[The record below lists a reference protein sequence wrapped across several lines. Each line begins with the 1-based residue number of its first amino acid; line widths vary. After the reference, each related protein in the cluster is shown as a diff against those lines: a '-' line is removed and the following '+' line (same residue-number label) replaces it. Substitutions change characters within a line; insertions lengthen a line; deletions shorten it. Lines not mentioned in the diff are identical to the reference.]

1 MDGSKLPTT
10 ETFWYLNTSF
20 VSQLT
25 TVNFWLFFFRCD
37 ADPSALSKYVLALI
51 KKDKPESELRDS
63 MTNQMEVF
71 LQENTN
77 TFIESLFTTLQNGDY
92 VEGPPKVVARKADAD
107 DLVRAHHLFSRI
119 FNLRILFHEILF
131 AYFSTG

>member
-1 MDGSKLPTT
+1 M
-10 ETFWYLNTSF
+10 
-20 VSQLT
+20 
-25 TVNFWLFFFRCD
+25 
-37 ADPSALSKYVLALI
+37 LALI

-63 MTNQMEVF
+63 MTSQMEVF

-107 DLVRAHHLFSRI
+107 DLVRTHHMFSRI
-119 FNLRILFHEILF
+119 FNQRFFFHETIF
-131 AYFSTG
+131 AYFPTR

>member
-1 MDGSKLPTT
+1 
-10 ETFWYLNTSF
+10 
-20 VSQLT
+20 
-25 TVNFWLFFFRCD
+25 
-37 ADPSALSKYVLALI
+37 
-51 KKDKPESELRDS
+51 

-107 DLVRAHHLFSRI
+107 DLVRAHHMFS
-119 FNLRILFHEILF
+119 
-131 AYFSTG
+131 

>member
-1 MDGSKLPTT
+1 
-10 ETFWYLNTSF
+10 
-20 VSQLT
+20 
-25 TVNFWLFFFRCD
+25 
-37 ADPSALSKYVLALI
+37 
-51 KKDKPESELRDS
+51 

-107 DLVRAHHLFSRI
+107 DLVRAHRMFSRI
-119 FNLRILFHEILF
+119 FNLRILSHEILLTF
-131 AYFSTG
+131 LRGRIFLIEIKLWKKMLI

>member
-1 MDGSKLPTT
+1 M
-10 ETFWYLNTSF
+10 
-20 VSQLT
+20 
-25 TVNFWLFFFRCD
+25 
-37 ADPSALSKYVLALI
+37 LALI

-107 DLVRAHHLFSRI
+107 DLVRAHHMFSRI
-119 FNLRILFHEILF
+119 LNLRILSHEILF
-131 AYFSTG
+131 AYILFYDVEFF

>member
-1 MDGSKLPTT
+1 MLIDNGDALM
-10 ETFWYLNTSF
+10 
-20 VSQLT
+20 V
-25 TVNFWLFFFRCD
+25 WLSSVLEPLCD

-107 DLVRAHHLFSRI
+107 DLVRAHHMFSRI
-119 FNLRILFHEILF
+119 LNLRILSHEILF
-131 AYFSTG
+131 AYILFYDVEFF

>member
-1 MDGSKLPTT
+1 M
-10 ETFWYLNTSF
+10 
-20 VSQLT
+20 
-25 TVNFWLFFFRCD
+25 
-37 ADPSALSKYVLALI
+37 LALI

-107 DLVRAHHLFSRI
+107 DLVRAHHMFSRI
-119 FNLRILFHEILF
+119 LSHERV
-131 AYFSTG
+131 

>member
-1 MDGSKLPTT
+1 
-10 ETFWYLNTSF
+10 
-20 VSQLT
+20 
-25 TVNFWLFFFRCD
+25 
-37 ADPSALSKYVLALI
+37 
-51 KKDKPESELRDS
+51 

-107 DLVRAHHLFSRI
+107 DLVRAHHMFSRI
-119 FNLRILFHEILF
+119 LNLRILSHEILF
-131 AYFSTG
+131 AYILFYDVEFF

>member
-1 MDGSKLPTT
+1 MII
-10 ETFWYLNTSF
+10 
-20 VSQLT
+20 
-25 TVNFWLFFFRCD
+25 FFRCD

-63 MTNQMEVF
+63 MTSQMEVF

-107 DLVRAHHLFSRI
+107 DLVRAHHMFSRI
-119 FNLRILFHEILF
+119 LNLRILFHE
-131 AYFSTG
+131 SV